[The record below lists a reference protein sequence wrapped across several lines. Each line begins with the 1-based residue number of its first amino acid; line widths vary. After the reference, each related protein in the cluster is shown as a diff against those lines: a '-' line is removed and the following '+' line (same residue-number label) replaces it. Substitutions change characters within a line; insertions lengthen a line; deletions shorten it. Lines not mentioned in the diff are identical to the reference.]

1 MPTRIEE
8 LKKKKK
14 KAEQCKMLI
23 RMWQTGNV
31 LMVVGKTL

>member
-8 LKKKKK
+8 LKKKK

>member
-1 MPTRIEE
+1 MPTRIKE
-8 LKKKKK
+8 LKKK

-31 LMVVGKTL
+31 LMVAGKPL